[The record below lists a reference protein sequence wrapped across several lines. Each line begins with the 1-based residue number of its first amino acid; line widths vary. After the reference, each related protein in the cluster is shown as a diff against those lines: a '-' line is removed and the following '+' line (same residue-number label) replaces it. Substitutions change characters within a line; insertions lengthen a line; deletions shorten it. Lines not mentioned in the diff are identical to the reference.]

1 MEDKPA
7 TFLKPAFFPEDYLQ
21 TISRIKRKDAD
32 VTIEFIPLEGTKSIR
47 KGIIPLVAKV
57 GTGKS
62 IVGLYSETT
71 LSLKCSG

>member
-1 MEDKPA
+1 MDDKPV

-21 TISRIKRKDAD
+21 AISRIKRKDAD
-32 VTIEFIPLEGTKSIR
+32 VTMEFIPLEGTKS
-47 KGIIPLVAKV
+47 K